1 MKEFDLPLL
10 DRDTP
15 LREAFGPM
23 IIEKKSGI
31 VVVSPSHAPILVTFD
46 AAKKAFD
53 TGVGTLGEVESES
66 ALSLLGHQPALA
78 FNVLRQHGL
87 KYGVLGHSGAMARV
101 LSTSEDFAGFFL
113 TPPPGGACVNNPPDF
128 YPPNQRDQS
137 SPHVCVVCGSYLP

>member
-1 MKEFDLPLL
+1 MKEFDLPFL

-31 VVVSPSHAPILVTFD
+31 VVVGSSHAPILVTFD

-66 ALSLLGHQPALA
+66 ALSLLGHQPTLAL
-78 FNVLRQHGL
+78 NVLHQHGARF
-87 KYGVLGHSGAMARV
+87 GVLWQVGRTARV
-101 LSTSEDFAGFFL
+101 LSISEPLADFYL
-113 TPPPGGACVNNPPDF
+113 TPPPGGACLNDPPDF
-128 YPPNQRDQS
+128 YPPNQRDKN